1 MARVF
6 RTMLA
11 DGHRPRVGDRDDM
24 LGVRTG
30 IDVKPDKAGNVA
42 PGKGMSVGRAW
53 HELPLMKIPRRLE
66 DKMPNGFPIP
76 RGSNEPC
83 IWQMGDGPFVDGDLE
98 NDLRLR
104 VTPTKPKH
112 AQIEPG
118 VVMPL
123 VELQKRLAGTMDAW
137 HPIDEDSDCPAKTP

>member
-11 DGHRPRVGDRDDM
+11 DGHRPRVGDGDDM

-30 IDVKPDKAGNVA
+30 IDVKPDNAGNVA

-53 HELPLMKIPRRLE
+53 HELPFKRIPRRLE

-76 RGSNEPC
+76 MGSNETC
-83 IWQMGDGPFVDGDLE
+83 IWQMGDGPFADGDLE
-98 NDLRLR
+98 NGLRLR
-104 VTPTKPKH
+104 VTQPKH

-118 VVMPL
+118 AVMPL
-123 VELQKRLAGTMDAW
+123 VELQKRLAGTVDAW
-137 HPIDEDSDCPAKTP
+137 HPIDEDSDCPARTP